1 LNLRA
6 THYGYTYQD
15 LLTGVALVDLMLG
28 SVTDLIVDTKG
39 LDGDRFDDLTIRYRS
54 GQRVRVQ
61 IKHTDQDR
69 ELSKASFSG
78 DRRSL
83 KLNLLLDALLADLA
97 SYPDTTYRVIVRDG
111 DPDSDLALV
120 LKPVTP
126 SLDPG
131 QPLPGVGTRRFR
143 FDPKSLQSHHPWK
156 RLVQH
161 LTYEQLEVAC
171 AALIIDTN
179 APASTIN
186 FTAPGPAELALLR
199 RVTEELGA
207 GRPPNTH
214 RAPEDLALA
223 LTHAAT
229 AARTLDGRVRRGDI
243 SPRIGLTTDF
253 GAVTE
258 GHPVE
263 LAVAVHR
270 VGAVAEVQT
279 QILRTIP
286 EGGRAI
292 LTGEPG
298 SGKSWL
304 CEQLANEYRDTGWS
318 VARHHCW
325 LGKADIDSEERV
337 RTDVVIGSLLGQ
349 LEELVPEAFREL
361 RPRFAATQESLEAA
375 LQACRITN
383 PERNVL
389 LIIDGLDHVDRIL
402 GRNTRRS
409 LDPSRV
415 LVDQLASI
423 TLPAGVAML
432 IASQPGTHLANARP
446 SNGELLQMPRMSW
459 EEVDLLAR
467 RHRLIAPSDVTE
479 GSIESTGD
487 NRAVV
492 DALYGSSGGNAL
504 YATYLCRHSTRIS
517 PLVQGD
523 ATTPTPAQALRR
535 LEQVP
540 TTATDLTGY
549 YDHLLDGMTGDQ
561 VTAIGALALCDFA
574 LTAAELGEMVPEVAL
589 FLDSALAA
597 LAPVLNSQPGL
608 GGLKVHHESFS
619 RHILRDKPEM
629 WLSAIRKK
637 AAAWLD
643 SRGFFADARS
653 FRHLPDLLAD
663 LDRFDE
669 LSALIGP
676 RFVGDAVRALQPPE
690 ALKRVVT
697 TIARQS
703 ELRLNWAALAR
714 CIEVR
719 KAIAVYETESLP
731 DTLTRYGDVVV
742 SLLGAETVAGRLL
755 YEGRPTFPAS
765 WGLQLCWIVDRAGAS
780 APWAAYLRAME
791 REDERDRANHFAN
804 GDDSTHL
811 VTQLANL
818 RVGTQRNLADDDLLE
833 RIAKHLDAYDAA
845 DLGELVEVFVAGLPI
860 GVMPAVVSKMVEPVN
875 AARAYMALAE
885 LCSTGTR
892 GLPAPS
898 DLAREAHRL
907 NPKGDVIGYLSH
919 GITPKNVLSGLAVS
933 DFASDLRDA
942 TTAITTKDHPN
953 SAFVAYWL
961 ELLTLAHALDP
972 TMPLSLTGQVAGA
985 GFYREWL
992 QFAVTTVGLAD
1003 DVAKGV
1009 NTTQDASVA
1018 VHLALERLADHA
1030 EPFTGSPR
1038 ACDLYSIH
1046 HLIHDVIENALV
1058 VVQPEDLER
1067 VLEHLIAIGEGTT
1080 TSLMGM
1086 AENGPLT
1093 TNDLLE
1099 VLSRVSVHIGA
1110 EPTHALIEKIRD
1122 RRGDAQGMYS
1132 VEADFEL
1139 ASARICLTAGATDE
1153 ARECWDRAGTL
1164 LAAYGGHKDP
1174 TIGEFIDTLPDLAEV
1189 DIPTARGAL
1198 DRLLDPAYLVKQHTD
1213 GRGTNHFPFAW
1224 WEAVARI
1231 DPVAAALDGSTLWLA
1246 ELGFEDARVQTALEE
1261 LLDTQSSVADP
1272 IVIAALRMAAGS
1284 DWRRPD
1290 IDLAI
1295 LTRLQPEVGQSP
1307 ATDAILSSIANN
1319 IAASYDD
1326 QPLVDSRDTTKSVAT
1341 ADLIDSVV
1349 ALGGSA
1355 FTVREARSAMEG
1367 TPTPERRA
1375 EPSDLLKA
1383 LSSRQRLA
1391 LAAGRDGA
1399 ISAIRDYNQKTYDD
1413 DVNQPRWSFDA
1424 LVNAIGWRILE
1435 VAQSDGAVAGI
1446 QLIDEV
1452 AHEMPSYSENA
1463 IFAAIAEG
1471 LAQRCDDKSAELK
1484 TVASYCLVLAYT
1496 RIRGGGGWRSFAGR
1510 ERVDLWVRAYALDPG
1525 TAEATLAAAVSRIAQ
1540 SDSESPYG
1548 VNQAIISALA
1558 AQPTAT
1564 AGGTAIECWNASFDI
1579 FRERVPGIASRDHH
1593 VYKPT
1598 TSPEESSELN
1608 NALATLAVASISQ
1621 GMRADLRRAL
1631 LAVTLLLTCRP
1642 LIGQT
1647 ALVRVLEQPVDAARI
1662 TWLLEVVQ
1670 DCVPRGQLTDTM
1682 SATLTTL
1689 ARTDLLSVRV
1699 LAAGTLAAHHKVVPN
1714 PPATEPAAKLRLAYS
1729 PFLRSSNGRP

>member
-1 LNLRA
+1 MNLRA

-28 SVTDLIVDTKG
+28 SATDVIVDTKG
-39 LDGDRFDDLTIRYRS
+39 FDGDRFDDLTISYRS
-54 GQRVRVQ
+54 GRRVRVQ
-61 IKHTDQDR
+61 IKHTNQDR

-83 KLNLLLDALLADLA
+83 KLDLLLDALLADLA

-111 DPDSDLALV
+111 DPDTDLAIV
-120 LKPVTP
+120 LKPVAP
-126 SLDPG
+126 LIDPG

-143 FDPKSLQSHHPWK
+143 FDPESLRSNYPWK
-156 RLVQH
+156 HLVQH
-161 LTYEQLEVAC
+161 LSGEQLETAC

-229 AARTLDGRVRRGDI
+229 AARTLDGQVRREDI

-253 GAVTE
+253 GAVAE

-263 LAVAVHR
+263 PAVAVPR
-270 VGAVAEVQT
+270 VGAAAEVQAH
-279 QILRTIP
+279 ILRIIP

-304 CEQLANEYRDTGWS
+304 CEQLANEYRDAGWS

-337 RTDVVIGSLLGQ
+337 RTDVVLGSLLAQ
-349 LEELVPEAFREL
+349 LEELVPEAFKEL
-361 RPRFAATQESLEAA
+361 RPRFAATSETLEAA
-375 LQACRITN
+375 LHACRITN
-383 PERNVL
+383 PEQNVL
-389 LIIDGLDHVDRIL
+389 LIVDGLDHVDRIL
-402 GRNTRRS
+402 GRNTGRF

-415 LVDQLASI
+415 LVDQLASV
-423 TLPAGVAML
+423 TLPPGVAML
-432 IASQPGTHLANARP
+432 IASQPGTHLDNASP
-446 SNGELLQMPRMSW
+446 WSGELLQMPRMSR

-467 RHRLIAPSDVTE
+467 RHRLIAPSDAAE
-479 GSIESTGD
+479 GSIESAGD
-487 NRAVV
+487 NRAIV
-492 DALYGSSGGNAL
+492 DALYGRSSGNAL
-504 YATYLCRHSTRIS
+504 YATYLCRHASRMS
-517 PLVQGD
+517 PLDQGD
-523 ATTPTPAQALRR
+523 APTPTPTPAQALHS

-540 TTATDLTGY
+540 TTATDLAGY
-549 YDHLLDGMTGDQ
+549 YDHLLEGMTGDQ

-619 RHILRDKPEM
+619 RHILRDKPER
-629 WLSAIRKK
+629 WLLAIRQK

-643 SRGFFADARS
+643 SRGFFADARA
-653 FRHLPDLLAD
+653 FRHLPDLLAY

-690 ALKRVVT
+690 ALKRVVA

-703 ELRLNWAALAR
+703 ELRFHWPTLAR

-780 APWAAYLRAME
+780 APWAAYLLAMK
-791 REDERDRANHFAN
+791 REDERDRTNHVAND
-804 GDDSTHL
+804 DDSTHL
-811 VTQLANL
+811 ATQLANL

-833 RIAKHLDAYDAA
+833 QVAKHLDAYEAA

-860 GVMPAVVSKMVEPVN
+860 GVMPAVVTKMKEPAK
-875 AARAYMALAE
+875 AARAYMTLAE
-885 LCSTGTR
+885 LSSTGVR
-892 GLPAPS
+892 GLPASS

-907 NPKGDVIGYLSH
+907 NPKGDVIGYLRY
-919 GITPKNVLSGLAVS
+919 GITPKDVLSGLAIS

-953 SAFVAYWL
+953 SAFVAHWL

-972 TMPLSLTGQVAGA
+972 TMPLSLAGQAAGA

-992 QFAVTTVGLAD
+992 QFAITTVGLAD

-1009 NTTQDASVA
+1009 TTAQDASVA
-1018 VHLALERLADHA
+1018 VHFALERLASHA

-1038 ACDLYSIH
+1038 ACDLYSINY
-1046 HLIHDVIENALV
+1046 LIHDVIENALV
-1058 VVQPEDLER
+1058 VVQHDDLER
-1067 VLEHLIAIGEGTT
+1067 VLEHLIAIGEGTS

-1099 VLSRVSVHIGA
+1099 VLSRVSAHIGVG
-1110 EPTHALIEKIRD
+1110 PTYALIEGIRD
-1122 RRGDAQGMYS
+1122 RRGGVQGMYS

-1164 LAAYGGHKDP
+1164 LASYGGHKDP
-1174 TIGEFIDTLPDLAEV
+1174 TIGEFIDTLPDLADV
-1189 DIPTARGAL
+1189 DIQTARGAL

-1213 GRGTNHFPFAW
+1213 GRGTNHVPFDW

-1231 DPVAAALDGSTLWLA
+1231 DPIAAALDGSTLWLA

-1261 LLDTQSSVADP
+1261 LLETQSSVADP
-1272 IVIAALRMAAGS
+1272 IVMAALRMAAGS

-1290 IDLAI
+1290 IDVAV
-1295 LTRLQPEVGQSP
+1295 LTRLQPEVGRSTE
-1307 ATDAILSSIANN
+1307 ADAILTSIANN

-1326 QPLVDSRDTTKSVAT
+1326 QPLVHAGDTTKSVAT
-1341 ADLIDSVV
+1341 SELIDSVV

-1355 FTVREARSAMEG
+1355 FTVREARREKEG
-1367 TPTPERRA
+1367 TSARDRRA

-1383 LSSRQRLA
+1383 LNSRQRPA
-1391 LAAGRDGA
+1391 LAVGRDGA
-1399 ISAIRDYNQKTYDD
+1399 ISAVRDYNNKTYDD
-1413 DVNQPRWSFDA
+1413 DINEPRWSFDA
-1424 LVNAIGWRILE
+1424 LVNAIGWRVFE
-1435 VAQSDGAVAGI
+1435 AAQSGGAVAGI
-1446 QLIDEV
+1446 QLIDDV
-1452 AHEMPSYSENA
+1452 AHEIPSYRDNTML
-1463 IFAAIAEG
+1463 AAIGEG
-1471 LAQRCDDKSAELK
+1471 LAQRCDDESIELK
-1484 TVASYCLVLAYT
+1484 TVASYCLTFAYT
-1496 RIRGGGGWRSFAGR
+1496 RIRGGGGWRAFAGR
-1510 ERVDLWVRAYALDPG
+1510 ERADLWVRAYALDPD
-1525 TAEATLAAAVSRIAQ
+1525 TAETTLAAAVSRVAQ
-1540 SDSESPYG
+1540 SDSETPYG
-1548 VNQAIISALA
+1548 VNQAIVSALA
-1558 AQPTAT
+1558 AQPAAT
-1564 AGGTAIECWNASFDI
+1564 AGGTAIACWDAAFDI
-1579 FRERVPGIASRDHH
+1579 FKERVPGDASRDHH

-1598 TSPEESSELN
+1598 MGPGELGDLN

-1642 LIGQT
+1642 TLGQT
-1647 ALVRVLEQPVDAARI
+1647 ALVRVLGQPLDAARM
-1662 TWLLEVVQ
+1662 TWLLEVIK
-1670 DCVPRGQLTDTM
+1670 DCVPVGRLTDEM
-1682 SATLTTL
+1682 STLLTTL
-1689 ARTDLLSVRV
+1689 ARIDLLSVRV
-1699 LAAGTLAAHHKVVPN
+1699 LAAGILAAHHKAVPD
-1714 PPATEPAAKLRLAYS
+1714 PPATKPATALRLAYS
-1729 PFLRSSNGRP
+1729 PFREEFE